1 MNDILNVNNLSKSY
15 KEYGSELKR
24 IISWFG
30 VPVRAKD
37 KAILK
42 DVSFSVKSGKAVGIV
57 GRNGAGKSTLLKLI
71 TGTLTPSSGCAQIRG
86 KTSAILELGMGF
98 NPELTGRENVFHSSG
113 LMGRSRNEIDN
124 KIESIKRFA
133 DIGTFFDQPTRT
145 YSSGMQARLA
155 FAVATA
161 FRPDLLIVD
170 EALSVGDASF
180 QAKCFQHMLKM
191 KEEGTAILLVSH
203 DAQAIK
209 NFCDEAILI
218 HDGKIAKYG
227 DTKEVLQLY
236 EKLTHKYEHEDSLED
251 KVKTIPKAKL
261 LSYKIEDSRGFERNS
276 VVSGERIRV
285 SFVYRAFE
293 DFENPHFGI
302 RIADRFGISIFETN
316 SYCMN
321 ESTSPISKMSNTEV
335 SFTLDMNLSPG
346 DYLIDV
352 AMVNGGYNKRC
363 FKESISMDH
372 DIATITVYEN
382 DTDII
387 FGGITNLKP
396 TVSFDF
402 GV

>member
-30 VPVRAKD
+30 VPVRTKD

-42 DVSFSVKSGKAVGIV
+42 DISFSVKSGKAVGIV

-71 TGTLTPSSGCAQIRG
+71 TGTLTPSSGYAQIRG

-113 LMGRSRNEIDN
+113 LMGRSHNEIDN
-124 KIESIKRFA
+124 KINSIKRFA
-133 DIGTFFDQPTRT
+133 DIGAFFDQPIRT

-218 HDGKIAKYG
+218 HDGKVAKYG
-227 DTKEVLQLY
+227 GTKEVLQLY
-236 EKLTHKYEHEDSLED
+236 EKLTHKYEHEGSLED
-251 KVKTIPKAKL
+251 KVKTISKAKL
-261 LSYKIEDSRGFERNS
+261 LSYKIEDSMGVERNS

-285 SFVYRAFE
+285 SFVYQAFE

-321 ESTSPISKMSNTEV
+321 ESTSSISKMSNTEV

-382 DTDII
+382 DADII